1 MAMYLCKLMFYT
13 SQDTCKHQGWQHTS
27 VILAFVGR
35 TQREVPE
42 IIELQIGRWRKVE
55 EDTRHWLLMNQY
67 LPYLCIHICNAPT
80 HIPIHTLICT
90 YIPVHVQVHTWSH
103 THTLYKYLKI
113 YPQKICLFANQK
125 KKLIVSQGRIV
136 FISVWKNKY
145 FKEIYEQMF
154 KNILKCLN

>member
-1 MAMYLCKLMFYT
+1 MYLCKLMFYT

-55 EDTRHWLLMNQY
+55 EDTRHWLLMSQY
-67 LPYLCIHICNAPT
+67 LPYLCTHICT
-80 HIPIHTLICT
+80 CT
-90 YIPVHVQVHTWSH
+90 H
-103 THTLYKYLKI
+103 THTYTHFDMYIHPCACASTHMVTHTHFINTSRYIFKRYASLQTK
-113 YPQKICLFANQK
+113 K
-125 KKLIVSQGRIV
+125 KKLRVFQGRIV